1 MDHVFDVL
9 VVGGG
14 PAGYTAALYAA
25 RAGLDTLLLE
35 RALPGGQ
42 MTLTD
47 SIENYPGTQGVID
60 GFTLG
65 DRMRAAAEAAGAKT
79 VLAEVTEL
87 RLSTP
92 VKGVHTRK
100 EQYFSK
106 TVILAMGAYA
116 RRLELA
122 REVELTGRG
131 VSYCAHCDGR
141 FFKDK
146 TVGVVGGGESAVSEA
161 IFLSRL
167 ASKVYLIHRRDAL
180 RASAASQ
187 MALTAAENVT
197 ILWDSA
203 PEELQGE
210 ERLSAVTVRNLKDN
224 SRTSLPLDALFI
236 SIGRVPETTL
246 VQGQLDLDEN
256 GYILTDEDC
265 ATNVEGVFAAGDI
278 RRKSLRQ
285 IVTAVADGA
294 IAAAAAEHLLSHR

>member
-100 EQYFSK
+100 EQYFSN
-106 TVILAMGAYA
+106 TA
-116 RRLELA
+116 RTL
-122 REVELTGRG
+122 EVERN
-131 VSYCAHCDGR
+131 S
-141 FFKDK
+141 FSS
-146 TVGVVGGGESAVSEA
+146 SA
-161 IFLSRL
+161 
-167 ASKVYLIHRRDAL
+167 
-180 RASAASQ
+180 
-187 MALTAAENVT
+187 M
-197 ILWDSA
+197 
-203 PEELQGE
+203 
-210 ERLSAVTVRNLKDN
+210 
-224 SRTSLPLDALFI
+224 
-236 SIGRVPETTL
+236 
-246 VQGQLDLDEN
+246 
-256 GYILTDEDC
+256 
-265 ATNVEGVFAAGDI
+265 
-278 RRKSLRQ
+278 
-285 IVTAVADGA
+285 
-294 IAAAAAEHLLSHR
+294 